1 MGFLDHST
9 NNVIIDAVLTDR
21 GRELLARNDGSFE
34 ITKFAFGDDE
44 VDYSIIKKFGR
55 TVGKEKIEKN
65 TPIFEAQT
73 AANQAQKYHCF
84 TLSNPFITVIPGL
97 VITTAIRS
105 AGLTST
111 VPSSGV
117 VLEQQLA
124 SGQQITT
131 ELRETFFY
139 VDVNNKFLKIDNAGS
154 AVVDSANIARYMI
167 KRNSV
172 TAATQGAKLAFTLR
186 RKNLS
191 NPSIYSAPGT
201 TSTVK
206 TVVTV
211 TGKSTGIQTS
221 FEVSIDYSVS

>member
-34 ITKFAFGDDE
+34 ITKFALGDDE
-44 VDYSIIKKFGR
+44 VDYAIIKKFGR

-73 AANQAQKYHCF
+73 AANQAQKYLTF
-84 TLSNPFITVIPGL
+84 TLSNPFITVVPSL
-97 VITTAIRS
+97 VRTKDIAA

-111 VPSSGV
+111 NPRDTVEI
-117 VLEQQLA
+117 EQQLS
-124 SGQQITT
+124 SGQTITT

-139 VDVNNKFLKIDNAGS
+139 VDVNNRFLKLEGAGTS
-154 AVVDSANIARYMI
+154 VVDSQNIARYMVR
-167 KRNSV
+167 RNSV
-172 TAATQGAKLAFTLR
+172 VPTTQGAKIILTLR
-186 RKNLS
+186 RKSLS
-191 NPSIYSAPGT
+191 NPTIYAAPGT
-201 TSTVK
+201 TNKVK
-206 TVVTV
+206 TIVKV
-211 TGKSTGIQTS
+211 TGKETGVQFS

>member
-34 ITKFAFGDDE
+34 ISKFAFGDDE

-73 AANQAQKYHCF
+73 AANQAQKYLCF
-84 TLSNPFITVIPGL
+84 TLSNPFITIVPTL
-97 VITTAIRS
+97 TITKNIQS
-105 AGLTST
+105 AGLTNS
-111 VPSSGV
+111 VPRDTIE
-117 VLEQQLA
+117 LEQQLS
-124 SGQQITT
+124 SGQAIST

-139 VDVNNKFLKIDNAGS
+139 IDVNNKFLGVQQAGTPI
-154 AVVDSANIARYMI
+154 VDSQGIARYVL
-167 KRNSV
+167 RRSSV
-172 TAATQGAKLAFTLR
+172 VAATQGSKLIFQLA
-186 RKNLS
+186 RKNLA
-191 NPSIYSAPGT
+191 NPSVYAAPGT
-201 TSTVK
+201 TNIVK

-211 TGKSTGIQTS
+211 TGKSTGVQRS
-221 FEVSIDYSVS
+221 FEVSIDYTVS